1 MITLNPGTVVAIK
14 FGLWEHWGIVAFDL
28 YGRLTLISNRG
39 VKNGVTEE
47 LWQYVVGNAKW
58 RIVKDLA
65 SEMPGYFIV
74 ERARSMVGTRY
85 DFFRWNCQDLVYW
98 ALGLQPQSPQ
108 RDAAAALLSVAG
120 LVVFLGMA
128 GKRA

>member
-14 FGLWEHWGIVAFDL
+14 FGMWEHWGIVAFDL

-58 RIVKDLA
+58 RIVKDL
-65 SEMPGYFIV
+65 
-74 ERARSMVGTRY
+74 VGDVRK
-85 DFFRWNCQDLVYW
+85 
-98 ALGLQPQSPQ
+98 PQKWLH
-108 RDAAAALLSVAG
+108 DHGAALHRYAMKG
-120 LVVFLGMA
+120 
-128 GKRA
+128 